1 VGNNRPANTSRKRAR
16 DCQETVNHAIEEYL
30 QMIEIHLGFTPH
42 RSGAALDLANLREPR
57 Q

>member
-42 RSGAALDLANLREPR
+42 RSGAALDLANPREPR